1 MFYKKEK
8 DCVKVEGNV
17 DSLPKYLNINI
28 GTGTVGDV
36 YKFGDLEVGSE
47 ISIVDDLNSVIASV
61 IYERKRVAD
70 DMEMAAEDNES

>member
-1 MFYKKEK
+1 M
-8 DCVKVEGNV
+8 

-47 ISIVDDLNSVIASV
+47 ISIVDDLN
-61 IYERKRVAD
+61 
-70 DMEMAAEDNES
+70 

>member
-1 MFYKKEK
+1 MLKL
-8 DCVKVEGNV
+8 KVNV

-28 GTGTVGDV
+28 GTWYSRIDV

-61 IYERKRVAD
+61 IYERKTVAD
-70 DMEMAAEDNES
+70 DMEMELKTMKVKICL